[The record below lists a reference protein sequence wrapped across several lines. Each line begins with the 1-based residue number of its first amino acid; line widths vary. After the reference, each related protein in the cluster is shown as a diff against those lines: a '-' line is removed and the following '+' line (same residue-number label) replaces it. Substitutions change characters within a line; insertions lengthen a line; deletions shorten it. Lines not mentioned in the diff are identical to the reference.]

1 MQVSNIVLFESD
13 IIVNILRNECSYGEG
28 ICKALSSHTKEE
40 EEVEKLM
47 QKYYVVYRSIAQ
59 SLIPAIIVI
68 IIGIGILVREGLHF
82 RLFQAHFLIDMVD
95 LCHFFYL
102 FL

>member
-1 MQVSNIVLFESD
+1 MMSKNLI
-13 IIVNILRNECSYGEG
+13 RNECSYGESV
-28 ICKALSSHTKEE
+28 CKALSSHTKEE

-59 SLIPAIIVI
+59 SVIPAIIVL
-68 IIGIGILVREGLHF
+68 IIGIGILAWEGLHF
-82 RLFQAHFLIDMVD
+82 TMFQVHFLIDMVD